1 MASNFHIFI
10 IEDHPLITEAYSAA
24 IEHLFGEAEKKWKIS
39 SCHNIDCAIKKI
51 GEEKF
56 LSNVDL
62 IILDI
67 QLPIPFIRNSQIIS
81 GEDLGIKIRRLN
93 PSIKIMVSTSLDDN
107 HRIRSILK
115 SLNPEGFL
123 VKNDINKKELL
134 VAIDKVIFEP
144 PYYSSTVLQYL
155 RKAVNTDIV
164 LDVNDRKLLYE
175 LSIGTKLRDL
185 QKVLPLSLG
194 GIERKRRNLKLIFDV
209 GEDDGDR
216 ALVLKAKEKG
226 FIYRGRYLSTY

>member
-1 MASNFHIFI
+1 MASTFHVFI
-10 IEDHPLITEAYSAA
+10 IEDHPLIAEAYTCALER
-24 IEHLFGEAEKKWKIS
+24 IFELGDKNLKIS
-39 SCHNIDCAIKKI
+39 ISTNIESVLEKLK
-51 GEEKF
+51 EEKF
-56 LSNVDL
+56 ITSVNL

-67 QLPIPFIRNSQIIS
+67 HLPISKSTNILC
-81 GEDLGIKIRRLN
+81 GEDLGLRIKKIDS
-93 PSIKIMVSTSLDDN
+93 SIKIMVSTSLDDN
-107 HRIRSILK
+107 HRIGSILK

-134 VAIDKVIFEP
+134 VAIEKIIFNP

-209 GEDDGDR
+209 GEDEGDR

-226 FIYRGRYLSTY
+226 FI